1 MDSRKSPGPQLI
13 AGTEG
18 DAPRGGSLG
27 SSLRAA
33 VLFAAALIPLTSE
46 PARSQEGSAAATVM
60 LGDEELT
67 IDRTLCYFEE
77 QPRAGLGGVWTHTSQ
92 ATGANAAGEPVVI
105 GLDRARSEEGE
116 VGDSIYVDIG
126 EPGADDAVGFTA
138 SGPEGLI
145 EFGDDSVSAQ
155 DVEVAV
161 FGSDP
166 VALSVQFDC

>member
-1 MDSRKSPGPQLI
+1 MESMSKRWLAAPLVLSLVVVACGGDDAEDP
-13 AGTEG
+13 TEE
-18 DAPRGGSLG
+18 
-27 SSLRAA
+27 AA
-33 VLFAAALIPLTSE
+33 E
-46 PARSQEGSAAATVM
+46 PAAEATEAAEAPAGSAAATVM